1 MLIYTPGSIKFLMS
15 SCINI
20 HLNTYQLIEFM
31 NTFGQK
37 ELTLS
42 FNLMV
47 GI

>member
-1 MLIYTPGSIKFLMS
+1 MLIYYPESIKILMVS
-15 SCINI
+15 PINI

-42 FNLMV
+42 FHFED
-47 GI
+47 

>member
-1 MLIYTPGSIKFLMS
+1 MLIYAPESIKFLMAS
-15 SCINI
+15 PVNI